1 MKYLLILLAVMGL
14 SYPGNSSSLD
24 SLKEYGLGFQWHPKH
39 KRLVIPFEMYANL
52 IVIPLH
58 INHSD
63 TLRFLVDTGLGTTLL
78 TDSTVYQKLG
88 LQSLRKLSLLGLG
101 TGDPI
106 EADVIIDNQIRIGK
120 AIALHQNLIY
130 VSSDQLNLSEFVGT
144 QIHGV
149 IGYELF
155 ANLVVTI
162 DYAHHKLILTQANRY
177 RYRKRKGL
185 RFDLEVAENKPYIHT
200 MGIQSKQGE
209 LTNRLLLDSG
219 AGHVLFLEGDGLDSS
234 QFNRADQF
242 VYLGK
247 GLNGAIVG
255 QWGRVPSMR
264 LGPWKWSNV
273 PAAFPQ
279 SKVRMD
285 FSRAKLQ
292 GSLGGEFMRRFV
304 ITFHYLDQY
313 VLFQPIG
320 RKWKREFDLGMSG
333 LNIRAKG
340 PQFKVFMVEAVQ
352 EFSPAAIAGI
362 LAGDEIWMINEIRAD
377 SLSLGDINR
386 MLRKKSGQKI
396 ELIIRR
402 GKEYHWIQFELRPLF

>member
-1 MKYLLILLAVMGL
+1 
-14 SYPGNSSSLD
+14 
-24 SLKEYGLGFQWHPKH
+24 
-39 KRLVIPFEMYANL
+39 
-52 IVIPLH
+52 
-58 INHSD
+58 
-63 TLRFLVDTGLGTTLL
+63 
-78 TDSTVYQKLG
+78 
-88 LQSLRKLSLLGLG
+88 
-101 TGDPI
+101 
-106 EADVIIDNQIRIGK
+106 
-120 AIALHQNLIY
+120 
-130 VSSDQLNLSEFVGT
+130 
-144 QIHGV
+144 V

-162 DYAHHKLILTQANRY
+162 DYAHHQLILTQANRY

-219 AGHVLFLEGDGLDSS
+219 AGHVLFLEGDGIDSS

-320 RKWKREFDLGMSG
+320 RKWKRDFDLGMSG

-377 SLSLGDINR
+377 SLSLGDINH